1 MSKSIVGNTKE
12 RQRIEAMARV
22 FTKTDRVLSG
32 NPINVTVEDSPYIA
46 APSWTDGKT
55 ITFNKGLIGNVTT
68 VEDIIRLSG
77 LNYHELAHVLYTP
90 RSGTKVV
97 KAIQDE
103 GLHNAFNV
111 LEDQRIE
118 TFLTSIYPSTIPYL
132 VSTFVR
138 YCIQSDSAWAT
149 NFTLMHGRRY
159 LPSDIRREFRN
170 RFVRQDLIP
179 AFEAIIDEYRT
190 LVYPADGDRGVELT
204 REFQKL
210 IDEIGGHV
218 QDPHGH
224 STCQRPD
231 INSGRP
237 ENTSSQRDAANAV
250 ADADKELEERDKER
264 EEANASAG
272 DSEDSDDDS
281 DGQGS
286 KGEDDSSEGDSESDG
301 DSDQD
306 SDGEGN
312 GTAAGLGSGQQQ
324 PGDSDG
330 DSKGSGLAGGNG
342 ANGDR
347 VDLTEDQLRELLEQ
361 TVREYEQS
369 DSVVEDVADKQR
381 AIVNDGDGIGS
392 SLDGKNYREAT
403 VWPED
408 VALVRRFAS
417 ILERLSSDS
426 DPGWESHASSGRIN
440 IRRVMEGAE
449 YDELWDR
456 WEDGNNDATDIEC
469 VIAIDTSGSMT
480 YTIDQASRA
489 LWVIKRALET
499 LDANVTVITYG
510 NDSFVAY
517 QRGDRASR
525 TAYRR
530 LAAAGTTHARP
541 AVREAASILE
551 ASNRHNKIFI
561 SITDG
566 QWNTESLRAGD
577 KTSNELI
584 KAMNG
589 IGVTT
594 AIAYLGH
601 YYHIDKTNEYYSHNC
616 KIVSSVD
623 TPAKLIDFAKE
634 IVSSTIT
641 PRKAA

>member
-32 NPINVTVEDSPYIA
+32 NPINVTVEDTPYIA

-55 ITFNKGLIGNVTT
+55 ITFNKGLVGNVTT

-97 KAIQDE
+97 KAIQAE

-118 TFLTSIYPSTIPYL
+118 TFLTSLYPSTIPYL

-138 YCIQSDSAWAT
+138 YCIQSDASWRT
-149 NFTLMHGRRY
+149 NFVLMHGRRY
-159 LPSDIRREFRN
+159 LPSDIRNEFRK
-170 RFVRQDLIP
+170 RFARQDLIP
-179 AFEAIIDEYRT
+179 AFAAIIDEYRT
-190 LVYPADGDRGVELT
+190 LVYPSDGDRGVELV
-204 REFQKL
+204 REFQTL
-210 IDEIGGHV
+210 LDRLNDSV

-224 STCQRPD
+224 STHQRPD

-237 ENTSSQRDAANAV
+237 ESAAEQREASDSV
-250 ADADKELEERDKER
+250 ADADKELEERDAER
-264 EEANASAG
+264 E
-272 DSEDSDDDS
+272 
-281 DGQGS
+281 Q
-286 KGEDDSSEGDSESDG
+286 
-301 DSDQD
+301 
-306 SDGEGN
+306 
-312 GTAAGLGSGQQQ
+312 
-324 PGDSDG
+324 
-330 DSKGSGLAGGNG
+330 SKGSGDKSDDSDDESKGEGQDSDSDSDDTDNSDDGDSEGDGEGSGGFQGTGDIEGDHRPENSEGSLAGGNG
-342 ANGDR
+342 SDGQK
-347 VDLTEDQLRELLEQ
+347 VDATDEQLRELLEDV
-361 TVREYEQS
+361 VREYEQS
-369 DSVVEDVADKQR
+369 DSVVQEVADKQR

-392 SLDGKNYREAT
+392 SLDSRNFREAI
-403 VWPED
+403 VYPED
-408 VALVRRFAS
+408 TAMVRRFAT
-417 ILERLSSDS
+417 ILERLSSDA

-440 IRRVMEGAE
+440 IRRVMEGGE

-480 YTIDQASRA
+480 YSIDQASRA

-499 LDANVTVITYG
+499 LDANVTVLTYG
-510 NDSFVAY
+510 NDSHVVY

-525 TAYRR
+525 TMYRR
-530 LAAAGTTHARP
+530 LAAVGTTHARP

-566 QWNTESLRAGD
+566 QWNTESSRPNE

-584 KAMNG
+584 AAMNG

-594 AIAYLGH
+594 ALAYLGH
-601 YYHIDKTNEYYSHNC
+601 WGRIDKNNEYYSHNC
-616 KIVSSVD
+616 KIVASVD
-623 TPAKLIDFAKE
+623 TPVNLIEFAKQ

-641 PRKAA
+641 PRKVA